1 MELKGRFIISRK
13 DQVSQVDEVFIENE
27 GLTIGRLIG
36 NDLVLNHRAVSRTHA
51 GIKRVQDEYWL
62 FNLSASNGTIL
73 NGQLVARVALAD
85 GDVVQ
90 IGPYLLR
97 INYGDAG
104 SHDPSAVGVPEV
116 PTLRITVEM

>member
-1 MELKGRFIISRK
+1 MELKGRFIVSRK
-13 DQVSQVDEVFIENE
+13 DQVSQVDDVFIENE

-62 FNLSASNGTIL
+62 FNLSESNGTIL

-97 INYGDAG
+97 VNYGDGEVRESSAG
-104 SHDPSAVGVPEV
+104 AVPET
-116 PTLRITVEM
+116 PIL

>member
-1 MELKGRFIISRK
+1 MELKGRFIVSRK
-13 DQVSQVDEVFIENE
+13 DQVSQVDDVVIESE

-51 GIKRVQDEYWL
+51 GIKRVQDEYWI
-62 FNLSASNGTIL
+62 FNLSESNGTML

-97 INYGDAG
+97 IDYGDSDQA
-104 SHDPSAVGVPEV
+104 SSASPGAPQT
-116 PTLRITVEM
+116 PTLRI